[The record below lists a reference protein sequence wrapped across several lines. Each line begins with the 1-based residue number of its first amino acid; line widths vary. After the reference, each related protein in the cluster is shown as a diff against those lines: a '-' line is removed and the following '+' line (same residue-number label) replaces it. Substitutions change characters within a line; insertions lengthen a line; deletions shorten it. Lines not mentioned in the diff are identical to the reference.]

1 MELKHLIDYF
11 CLSLFLVTGSLFV
24 TSCNIFDEDLPEC
37 RLYVKFKYDYNML
50 FTDAFH
56 TQVDK
61 VELYVFDKEGKFLFM
76 QSEEGDVLATGSYL
90 MEVKLPVGQYRFL
103 AWVGVHESYDVTT
116 PRSGYDMVDM
126 RLRLKREESCIIDKK
141 LEPLWH
147 GVSHRVDFTGT
158 TNQIEVISLIK
169 NTNKV
174 RFVFQG
180 YSGEDTRS
188 VSGKSWGLDMNNYNY
203 EIIESNGYMAYDNSL
218 LDDDILSFRPYYMEQ
233 KNSSAAVVELNTMR
247 LMEDRQSRFV
257 VTDKTTG
264 RKVFSINLIDYFAM
278 TAMEGNNWGVQEY
291 LDRQDEHKI
300 VFFFAESSSD
310 LWQAIQIQINGWTW
324 YLQTEGEI

>member
-1 MELKHLIDYF
+1 
-11 CLSLFLVTGSLFV
+11 
-24 TSCNIFDEDLPEC
+24 
-37 RLYVKFKYDYNML
+37 
-50 FTDAFH
+50 
-56 TQVDK
+56 
-61 VELYVFDKEGKFLFM
+61 
-76 QSEEGDVLATGSYL
+76 

-147 GVSHRVDFTGT
+147 GVSHRVDFAGT